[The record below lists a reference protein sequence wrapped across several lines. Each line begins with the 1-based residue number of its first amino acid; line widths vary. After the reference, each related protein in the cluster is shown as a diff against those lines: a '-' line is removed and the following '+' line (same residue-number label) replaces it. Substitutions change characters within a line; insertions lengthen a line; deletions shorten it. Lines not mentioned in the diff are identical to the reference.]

1 MLESNSVSNIN
12 ISNKEKRNRT
22 IIGNTENNNVQEKI
36 QRQQLSNSDFQRL
49 IKKRTVLVPQLLLV
63 EYLQVNNL
71 KL

>member
-49 IKKRTVLVPQLLLV
+49 IKKSTVLVPQLLLV

>member
-49 IKKRTVLVPQLLLV
+49 IKKSPVLVPQLLLV

>member
-49 IKKRTVLVPQLLLV
+49 IKKSTVLVPQLLLV
-63 EYLQVNNL
+63 EYLKVNNL

>member
-1 MLESNSVSNIN
+1 M
-12 ISNKEKRNRT
+12 T

-49 IKKRTVLVPQLLLV
+49 IKKSTVLVPQLLLV